1 MSKFKT
7 HKIIFLFIEIQKNKN
22 LFLIGNKPISIIN
35 KIVEFYQ
42 ITNKNYKNYLIKI

>member
-7 HKIIFLFIEIQKNKN
+7 HKIIFLFIETQKNKN
-22 LFLIGNKPISIIN
+22 LFLIRNKPISIIN